1 MTMMHIYVPFL
12 PIVIYLFVASKC
24 RNLIAI
30 SRWYRDGAHFDLIP
44 HKLPSQIYWISE
56 DAYVPLLHRTVV

>member
-12 PIVIYLFVASKC
+12 SIVIYLFVASKC

-30 SRWYRDGAHFDLIP
+30 SRWYRDGAHFDLNFT
-44 HKLPSQIYWISE
+44 LVQGWSSF
-56 DAYVPLLHRTVV
+56 